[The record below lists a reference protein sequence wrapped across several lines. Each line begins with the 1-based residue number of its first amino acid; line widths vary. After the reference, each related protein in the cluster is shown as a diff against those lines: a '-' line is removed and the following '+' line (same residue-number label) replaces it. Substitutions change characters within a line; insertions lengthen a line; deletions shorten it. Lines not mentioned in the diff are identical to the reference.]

1 MNLKNKKIEIT
12 RRTAT
17 LISIRRTRRSQ
28 VEEQEQPEQIKL
40 EAQE

>member
-1 MNLKNKKIEIT
+1 MNLKNKNLEIT

-17 LISIRRTRRSQ
+17 LISIRRARSIQ
-28 VEEQEQPEQIKL
+28 LEEQEYPEQIKL